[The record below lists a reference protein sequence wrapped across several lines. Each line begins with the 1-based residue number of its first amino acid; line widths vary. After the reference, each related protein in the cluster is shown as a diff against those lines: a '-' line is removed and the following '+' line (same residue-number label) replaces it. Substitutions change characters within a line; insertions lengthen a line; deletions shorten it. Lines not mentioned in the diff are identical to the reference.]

1 MSDDRDG
8 RADDGPARGF
18 PVNQPEV
25 SNGVSSR
32 RATRAGVVSP
42 TTRERS
48 KDLVKLAWEF
58 CLGASLVVG
67 FGSVPCFAEQQGTML
82 IFAVVTDLPEGKQHV
97 RATVFVR
104 DTVSDATLVANE
116 EILRNVMW
124 QKLELCHSLKAQAE
138 ETAEGYRIVSFRMLS
153 PSMLPM
159 PLQGVSGDCFL
170 RKALEYAPLLE

>member
-1 MSDDRDG
+1 MGNRQFRMNTVNTMSDDRDG

-25 SNGVSSR
+25 SNGVSPR

-48 KDLVKLAWEF
+48 KDLVRLAWKF

-82 IFAVVTDLPEGKQHV
+82 IFAVVTEVPEGKQNV
-97 RATVFVR
+97 RAKVFVR
-104 DTVSDATLVANE
+104 ETVSDATRRHARAL
-116 EILRNVMW
+116 LR
-124 QKLELCHSLKAQAE
+124 ARR
-138 ETAEGYRIVSFRMLS
+138 T
-153 PSMLPM
+153 
-159 PLQGVSGDCFL
+159 
-170 RKALEYAPLLE
+170 